1 MQVTTRKQAE
11 VLNRLAAI
19 VDYDIDLVQRAIRAN
34 SEDGRPAPLSKVVRY
49 LVDARN
55 AKRETE
61 AARLPS
67 P

>member
-11 VLNRLAAI
+11 ALNRLAAI

-34 SEDGRPAPLSKVVRY
+34 SDDGKPAPLSKVVRY

-55 AKRETE
+55 AKREAE